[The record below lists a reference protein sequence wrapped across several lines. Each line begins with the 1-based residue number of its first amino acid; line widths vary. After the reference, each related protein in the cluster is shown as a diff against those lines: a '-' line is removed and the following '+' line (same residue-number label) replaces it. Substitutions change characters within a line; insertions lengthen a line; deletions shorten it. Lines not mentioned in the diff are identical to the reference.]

1 VPVDRS
7 ALSPGR
13 RFLQPAGEL
22 SLLTLRFRDAGRE
35 SRFGTAYLRDNL
47 PSIRLAHIVGASVWA
62 IFGILASAEL
72 DEGTTRD
79 LVLRYGIVIPVVAA
93 SFVCTYTTWFHR
105 VWEPFLSAMLLFN
118 GVAWSIHGYVVKE
131 ARPEWGYGGIMLILA
146 FTYIFSRVR
155 FVWASVTG
163 AAIVAFHNVV
173 MVAALDQPPKDVV
186 FANFFLVSFAVMGM
200 AGAYGLERFT
210 RLLFLR
216 EEELD
221 GARRRADALLRNTL
235 PRAIVERLKGQA
247 DAPEGAFIADDCT
260 AVSVVFADLVDF
272 TAHAGRMRAD
282 ELIALLDDVFRRFDG
297 LAAELRVEKIKTVG
311 DAYMAVAGAPLPR
324 EDHAQAAA
332 EMALAAVQAV
342 RGSRWPDG
350 DPLEIRVGVASGP
363 AVAGVIGRQKF
374 AYDLWGDTV
383 NLASRLESNGEPG
396 RILISE
402 ATAVLLVGT
411 YQMSDPVTVEL
422 KGKGPTP
429 ARFLLG
435 RAG

>member
-1 VPVDRS
+1 MERS

-13 RFLQPAGEL
+13 HLLQPAPEL
-22 SLLTLRFRDAGRE
+22 SPFTLRFRDDATE
-35 SRFGTAYLRDNL
+35 ARFGAAYIRDNL
-47 PSIRLAHIVGASVWA
+47 PYIRVAHVVGAAVWA
-62 IFGILASAEL
+62 LFGVLASLEL
-72 DEGTTRD
+72 DTQATRD
-79 LVLRYGIVIPVVAA
+79 LIMRYLIVIPVVGV
-93 SFVCTYTTWFHR
+93 SFFCTYARWYPR
-105 VWEPFLSAMLLFN
+105 VWEPFLSGVLLFN
-118 GVAWSIHGYVVKE
+118 AVAWSLHGYVVPE

-155 FVWASVTG
+155 FVWASAVG
-163 AAIVAFHNVV
+163 AAIILFHNVV
-173 MVAALDQPPKDVV
+173 MVAVLDAPSNDVL
-186 FANFFLVSFAVMGM
+186 FADFFLVSFAVMGM

-235 PRAIVERLKGQA
+235 PRPIVERLKGQT
-247 DAPEGAFIADDCT
+247 DTPEGAFIADDCP

-272 TAHAGRMRAD
+272 TAHAERMTAGD
-282 ELIALLDDVFRRFDG
+282 LIGLLDDVFRRFDG
-297 LAAELRVEKIKTVG
+297 LAAELRIEKIKTVG
-311 DAYMAVAGAPLPR
+311 DAYMAVAGAPVSR

-332 EMALAAVQAV
+332 EMALATVRAVA
-342 RGSRWPDG
+342 GSRWPAG

-383 NLASRLESNGEPG
+383 NLASRLEAASEPG
-396 RILISE
+396 RILVSE
-402 ATAVLLVGT
+402 ATAALLDGS
-411 YQMSDPVTVEL
+411 YELSGPVTVDL
-422 KGKGPTP
+422 KGKGPTS

-435 RAG
+435 RAGS